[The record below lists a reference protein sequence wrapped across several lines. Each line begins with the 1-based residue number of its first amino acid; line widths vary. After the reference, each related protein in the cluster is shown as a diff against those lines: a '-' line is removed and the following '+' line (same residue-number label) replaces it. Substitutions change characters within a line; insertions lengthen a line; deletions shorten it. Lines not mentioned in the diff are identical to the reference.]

1 MSRRAAVPAKPTPD
15 EHAPMSRFIVLT
27 GLSGSGK
34 TQAIRALEDLG
45 YFCVDN
51 LPVALIATFAE
62 LTLRAGG
69 EITRAAVVVDIR
81 ERSLLKTFPEAYQ
94 ALRRMQGLE
103 PRLIFLDASDA
114 ALVRRFS

>member
-1 MSRRAAVPAKPTPD
+1 MREKRHAARRAARTAVT
-15 EHAPMSRFIVLT
+15 SRFVVLT

-51 LPVALIATFAE
+51 LPVALIPTLAE

-69 EITRAAVVVDIR
+69 EIARAAVVVDVR
-81 ERSLLKTFPEAYQ
+81 EGPHAQEFP
-94 ALRRMQGLE
+94 
-103 PRLIFLDASDA
+103 ASTG
-114 ALVRRFS
+114 S

>member
-1 MSRRAAVPAKPTPD
+1 MSKQRPAPGEGRRTPRRID
-15 EHAPMSRFIVLT
+15 GRDTSWPRFIVLT

-51 LPVALIATFAE
+51 LPISLIPTLAE

-69 EITRAAVVVDIR
+69 EISKAAVVVDVR
-81 ERSLLKTFPEAYQ
+81 EGTFLTQFPKIF
-94 ALRRMQGLE
+94 RRVRRIKGLN
-103 PRLIFLDASDA
+103 PTLIFLEAS
-114 ALVRRFS
+114 